1 MAVNSMGGV
10 AQAFT
15 TADTDGSGG
24 LGFAETSALRAELTV
39 SAGVGAGVRQSGLTA
54 SFESFDQDSNGS
66 IDRNELSRGLSV
78 LSNDVST
85 VLMAVQEQRQTASSV
100 MASFQA
106 DAYRDLSAASA
117 GVVLDVEESDRG
129 VTTNTSTDTSTP
141 SAVGAE
147 LATRTA
153 ATERATVGAAIAASD
168 DERVDVSV

>member
-39 SAGVGAGVRQSGLTA
+39 SAEVGAGLRKTGQTA
-54 SFESFDQDSNGS
+54 SFENFDQDDNGE
-66 IDRNELSRGLSV
+66 IDRNELNRGLSI
-78 LSNDVST
+78 LSNEVST
-85 VLMAVQEQRQTASSV
+85 VLMAVQEQRDTASSV

-117 GVVLDVEESDRG
+117 GVVLDVEESDSG
-129 VTTNTSTDTSTP
+129 TTSKNTTDTARRT
-141 SAVGAE
+141 VGAE
-147 LATRTA
+147 LTA
-153 ATERATVGAAIAASD
+153 RAASTERATVGEAMSRSD
-168 DERVDVSV
+168 TERVDVSV